1 MTQAEGNLKLE
12 KKNDVASP
20 TAEVDE
26 GNRASDR
33 DEPPGERKKGGERGK
48 NRLWEAPI
56 VCSDHVLG
64 VLHVILHL
72 QQS

>member
-12 KKNDVASP
+12 NKNDVASP
-20 TAEVDE
+20 SAGVDE

-33 DEPPGERKKGGERGK
+33 DELPGEIRKGGERGK
-48 NRLWEAPI
+48 NRLWEAPM
-56 VCSDHVLG
+56 VCSDRVLG
-64 VLHVILHL
+64 VLHVTLHL

>member
-12 KKNDVASP
+12 NKNDVASP
-20 TAEVDE
+20 LAGVDE
-26 GNRASDR
+26 GNRASDG
-33 DEPPGERKKGGERGK
+33 DEPPGELRKGGERGK
-48 NRLWEAPI
+48 HRLWEAPL

-64 VLHVILHL
+64 VLHVTLHF